1 MNQSKDNKTHLLLL
15 LKLSSQHFL
24 GSHSKT
30 PQILTLRDCRW
41 RWSPYLMNL
50 EWSLVNLSFVAS
62 FADAEL
68 RKLATCPEQ
77 IINHPSRQVSPLT
90 SHLGNASEKLFGA
103 DKKKSLE
110 INEER
115 AITLP

>member
-1 MNQSKDNKTHLLLL
+1 MNWEWDSKIIFSYKSGLL
-15 LKLSSQHFL
+15 SF
-24 GSHSKT
+24 
-30 PQILTLRDCRW
+30 
-41 RWSPYLMNL
+41 
-50 EWSLVNLSFVAS
+50 VNLSFVAS